1 MELTLFSIS
10 NAVPAILFS
19 STSFPIFVT
28 SFSIKSKFIVIM
40 KKVFLLTT
48 LSFVSLWSVA
58 QIRTPQPSPAATVMQ
73 TVGVTDITVKYSRP
87 ATKGREIFGKLI
99 PYGQFWR
106 TGANQATA
114 IEFSTDVMFDGQN
127 VPAGKYFLYTIPN
140 ADSWFVII
148 NKSAAT
154 APEQYKPADDV
165 VRVMV
170 PVVPAPST
178 ESFMIGFSNVTDS
191 TANLDIMWD
200 KVKVSPKMMIS
211 TTKVIESAIDK
222 AAETG
227 ANNMN
232 AGANYLLS
240 KGMNMQKALGM
251 INQAVAYK
259 ETFRNLWTK
268 AQILGKLGNFAEAAP
283 IAKKAL
289 DLGQA
294 SNDPSFSF
302 FKDAIEKGASEY
314 LSKVPMPTLPVGKK
328 KK

>member
-1 MELTLFSIS
+1 
-10 NAVPAILFS
+10 
-19 STSFPIFVT
+19 
-28 SFSIKSKFIVIM
+28 M
-40 KKVFLLTT
+40 KKSLMLTALSLTT
-48 LSFVSLWSVA
+48 LWSVA

-73 TVGVTDITVKYSRP
+73 TIGVTDITIKYSRP
-87 ATKGREIFGKLI
+87 AMKGREVFGKLV

-127 VPAGKYFLYTIPN
+127 VPAGKYFLYSIPN
-140 ADSWFVII
+140 PDSWFVII

-165 VRVMV
+165 ARVMV
-170 PVVPAPST
+170 PVVPTSST
-178 ESFMIGFSNVTDS
+178 ESFMIGFSNITDS

-200 KVKVSPKMMIS
+200 KVKVSPKLMVS
-211 TTKVIESAIDK
+211 TTKVVESAIDK
-222 AAETG
+222 AAEAS

-240 KGMNMQKALGM
+240 KGMNLQKALGM

-283 IAKKAL
+283 AAKKAL
-289 DLGQA
+289 ELGQA

-302 FKDAIEKGASEY
+302 FKEAIEKGASEY
-314 LSKVPMPTLPVGKK
+314 LSKIPVPALPVGKK